1 VDWEVKHYPMYYG
14 GVKQVYPNV
23 PPGSPIYAKSVVVG
37 NLVFCSGMTAQDV
50 ETGEVLVHD
59 IAGQMV
65 VVLDKVKATLEEAG
79 SCMNNIIKTLMLL
92 KDLKDYEVMRKTEL
106 EYYQKHAPLLVEQP
120 PASTFIQPASLARP
134 EFLVE
139 MDVIA
144 VLSREKQR

>member
-1 VDWEVKHYPMYYG
+1 MSGEVKNYPMYYA

-23 PPGSPIYAKSVVVG
+23 PPGSPIYAKMVVVG

-50 ETGEVLVHD
+50 ETGKVLAHD
-59 IAGQMV
+59 MAGQML
-65 VVLDKVKATLEEAG
+65 VVLDKVKAALEEAG
-79 SCMNNIIKTLMLL
+79 SSMNNIVKTLMLL
-92 KDLKDYEVMRKTEL
+92 KNLKDYQVMRKTEL

-120 PASTFIQPASLARP
+120 PASTFMQPASLARP

-144 VLSREKQR
+144 VVSR

>member
-1 VDWEVKHYPMYYG
+1 MNWEVKNYPMYYG

-50 ETGEVLVHD
+50 ETGEVLVDD

-79 SCMNNIIKTLMLL
+79 SCMDNIVKTLMLL
-92 KDLKDYEVMRKTEL
+92 KDLKDYTVMRKTEL

-144 VLSREKQR
+144 VLSR

>member
-1 VDWEVKHYPMYYG
+1 MKVDQEVKHYPMYYG
-14 GVKQVYPNV
+14 GVKQVYPNI
-23 PPGSPIYAKSVVVG
+23 PPGSPIYAKTVVVG

-50 ETGEVLVHD
+50 ETGKVLVHD
-59 IAGQMV
+59 MAGQML
-65 VVLDKVKATLEEAG
+65 VVLDKVKAALEEAG
-79 SCMNNIIKTLMLL
+79 SSMNNIVKTLMLL
-92 KDLKDYEVMRKTEL
+92 KNLKDYQVMRKTEL

-144 VLSREKQR
+144 VVSR